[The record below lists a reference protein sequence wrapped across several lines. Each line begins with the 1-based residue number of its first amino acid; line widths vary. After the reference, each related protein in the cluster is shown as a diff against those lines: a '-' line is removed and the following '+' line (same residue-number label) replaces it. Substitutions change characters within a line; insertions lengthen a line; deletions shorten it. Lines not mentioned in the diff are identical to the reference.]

1 MPSLDTLLQ
10 FFGLTVLLA
19 LSPGP
24 DNLFVLM
31 QSIQHGW
38 RTGLLVVL
46 GLCLGV
52 CLHTLAVAMG
62 LAALLAASPQLLTL
76 LKLLGAAYLLWL
88 AWGAWH
94 APVAARAPEAML
106 PAGQAQPAATPAP
119 ARASNPRQAL
129 RCIGRGLVMNL
140 SNPKVLL
147 FFLAFLP
154 QFAHPA
160 RGPVAAQVVVLG
172 AVFALSTLLVFG
184 SIAFFSGSFGQAL
197 QRSARMQRVLNR
209 SASIVFAALALRLL
223 IAQVQ

>member
-1 MPSLDTLLQ
+1 MPSPDTLLQ
-10 FFGLTVLLA
+10 FFGLAVLLA

-52 CLHTLAVAMG
+52 CGHTLAVAMG

-94 APVAARAPEAML
+94 APVAAPAPDAA
-106 PAGQAQPAATPAP
+106 PQARQATPRP
-119 ARASNPRQAL
+119 DLRQAL
-129 RCIGRGLVMNL
+129 RCMGRGLVMNL

-154 QFAHPA
+154 QFAQPA
-160 RGPVAAQVVVLG
+160 HGPVAAQIVALG

>member
-1 MPSLDTLLQ
+1 MPSPDTLLQ
-10 FFGLTVLLA
+10 FFGLAVLLA

-52 CLHTLAVAMG
+52 CGHTLAVAMG

-94 APVAARAPEAML
+94 APVAARAPDAML
-106 PAGQAQPAATPAP
+106 PHQTQPAAAHAP
-119 ARASNPRQAL
+119 DAKPHPRQAL

-154 QFAHPA
+154 QFTQPA
-160 RGPVAAQVVVLG
+160 RGPVGTQIVALG

-184 SIAFFSGSFGQAL
+184 AIAFFSGSFGQAL

>member
-94 APVAARAPEAML
+94 APVAARTPDAAP
-106 PAGQAQPAATPAP
+106 QAPQAP
-119 ARASNPRQAL
+119 QIAQRPNLRQAL
-129 RCIGRGLVMNL
+129 RRIGRGLVMNL

>member
-94 APVAARAPEAML
+94 APVAARTPDAAP
-106 PAGQAQPAATPAP
+106 QAPQIAQRP
-119 ARASNPRQAL
+119 SLRQAL
-129 RCIGRGLVMNL
+129 RRIGRGLVMNL

-184 SIAFFSGSFGQAL
+184 AIAFFSGSFGQAL

>member
-94 APVAARAPEAML
+94 APVATRTPDAAP
-106 PAGQAQPAATPAP
+106 QAPQIAP
-119 ARASNPRQAL
+119 RPNLRQAL
-129 RCIGRGLVMNL
+129 RRIGRGLVMNL

>member
-1 MPSLDTLLQ
+1 MPNLDTLLQ

-31 QSIQHGW
+31 QSMQHGW
-38 RTGLLVVL
+38 RSGLLVVL

-52 CLHTLAVAMG
+52 CGHTLAVAMG

-94 APVAARAPEAML
+94 APVAAPAPEAA
-106 PAGQAQPAATPAP
+106 PQPCQAAP
-119 ARASNPRQAL
+119 RPGPPQAL

-160 RGPVAAQVVVLG
+160 RGPVGTQIVALG

-184 SIAFFSGSFGQAL
+184 AIALFSGSFGQAL

-209 SASIVFAALALRLL
+209 SASIVFTALALRLL

>member
-1 MPSLDTLLQ
+1 MPSLDILLQ

-94 APVAARAPEAML
+94 APVAARTPDAAP
-106 PAGQAQPAATPAP
+106 QAPQAP
-119 ARASNPRQAL
+119 QIAQRPSLRQAL
-129 RCIGRGLVMNL
+129 RRIGRGLVMNL

>member
-94 APVAARAPEAML
+94 APVAARTPDAAP
-106 PAGQAQPAATPAP
+106 QAPQAP
-119 ARASNPRQAL
+119 QIAQRPSLRQAL
-129 RCIGRGLVMNL
+129 RRIGRGLVMNL